1 MNDSSVDV
9 SYLVNRQKIIF
20 IGDVSVGKT
29 SIINVLM
36 GQKFNNEY
44 EASIG
49 VDFFSKTIKYK
60 GKIIKLQIWDSAGQE
75 KFRSLIPN
83 YIRGS
88 SLVFIVYDV
97 SNRKSFDSL
106 QAWIDFINNI

>member
-20 IGDVSVGKT
+20 TGDIYVGKT

-36 GQKFNNEY
+36 GQKFNNDY

-49 VDFFSKTIKYK
+49 VDF
-60 GKIIKLQIWDSAGQE
+60 
-75 KFRSLIPN
+75 
-83 YIRGS
+83 
-88 SLVFIVYDV
+88 
-97 SNRKSFDSL
+97 
-106 QAWIDFINNI
+106 